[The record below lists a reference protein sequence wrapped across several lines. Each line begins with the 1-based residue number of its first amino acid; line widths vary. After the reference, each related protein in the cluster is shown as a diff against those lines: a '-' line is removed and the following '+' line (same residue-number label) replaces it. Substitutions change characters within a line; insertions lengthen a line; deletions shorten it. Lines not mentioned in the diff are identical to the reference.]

1 MARGPLVIFS
11 YAPHLYNPSGKPLPR
26 SLIEHEG
33 VHLARQILI
42 GVEVWW
48 DKYLTDPQFRW
59 DEELLAH
66 RREYEVLA
74 AGCRTFKAQQ
84 VALKVV
90 AKKLAAP
97 LYGRMVK
104 TEQAMQLL
112 TQGE

>member
-1 MARGPLVIFS
+1 MARGPLIIFS
-11 YAPHLYNPSGKPLPR
+11 YAPDIFTQLNKPLPR

-33 VHLARQILI
+33 VHLQRQRAM
-42 GVEVWW
+42 GVKAWW
-48 DKYLTDPQFRW
+48 DWYLTDPQFRW

-66 RREYEVLA
+66 RKEYQVLA
-74 AGCRTFKAQQ
+74 SEARTFKQRQA
-84 VALKVV
+84 ALKIV

-97 LYGRMVK
+97 LYGRMVS